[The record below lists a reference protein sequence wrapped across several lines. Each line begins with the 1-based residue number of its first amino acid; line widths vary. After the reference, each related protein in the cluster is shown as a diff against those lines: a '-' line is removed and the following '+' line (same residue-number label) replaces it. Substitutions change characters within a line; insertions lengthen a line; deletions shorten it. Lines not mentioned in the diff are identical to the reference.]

1 MERVFLAPIL
11 YLLQFCL
18 AENIEDLLLKYKIEN
33 LIDKQTPGAYIH
45 YDAFEEF
52 VRDTFITQED
62 EEQFLDFRLSGD
74 LSFIRFIV
82 NVGDSAVLSSEY
94 CRYLL
99 FTSIAGQC

>member
-1 MERVFLAPIL
+1 MGRVLLAPIL

-82 NVGDSAVLSSEY
+82 NVVIESDNEY